1 MVCLLKLF
9 PSPPT
14 GLASAQMLRRKKK
27 KTVLKLDWGDL
38 INDICSK
45 FLPMKK
51 TIPMPTSQ
59 YAQDS
64 HFEVVPPGEVD
75 DKVGGG
81 VEDEGEVVEAG
92 QAEDP
97 WLDLA

>member
-1 MVCLLKLF
+1 
-9 PSPPT
+9 
-14 GLASAQMLRRKKK
+14 
-27 KTVLKLDWGDL
+27 
-38 INDICSK
+38 
-45 FLPMKK
+45 MKN
-51 TIPMPTSQ
+51 TPMPASQ

-64 HFEVVPPGEVD
+64 DFEVVPPGEVD

-97 WLDLA
+97 RVDFVWVDLLPGAGILLSISING